1 MSGLSWLEGGP
12 EEWSRQYLASRSP
25 LMSVVA
31 RLAFAV
37 MPTFGKKLETLPT
50 CPLCSG
56 AHTLSQ
62 CRRWRLKL
70 DWLSMD
76 RVPKG

>member
-25 LMSVVA
+25 LMSVI
-31 RLAFAV
+31 AV
-37 MPTFGKKLETLPT
+37 MPTFGKKLETLPA
-50 CPLCSG
+50 CPLCRG

-70 DWLSMD
+70 DRLSMN
-76 RVPKG
+76 RVPKS